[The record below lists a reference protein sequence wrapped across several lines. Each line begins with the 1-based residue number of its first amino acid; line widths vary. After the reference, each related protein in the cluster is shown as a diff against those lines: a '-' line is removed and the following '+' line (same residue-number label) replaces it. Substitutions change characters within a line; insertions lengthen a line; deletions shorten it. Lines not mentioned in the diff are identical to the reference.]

1 MNQTANQLIDKSTM
15 NQIAN
20 QTNQTKSTM
29 VIYPQ
34 NSIADN
40 KKWLLEVPDVEL
52 SPMERQMWLSLAYF
66 IQTNREWNEQVD
78 ETLSLMYFACK
89 FAIKGRGRFQKYI
102 REI

>member
-1 MNQTANQLIDKSTM
+1 MNQIANQLIDQST
-15 NQIAN
+15 IN

-29 VIYPQ
+29 VIYPH
-34 NSIADN
+34 SGIADN